1 MILMSYTHEE
11 LNASEASQGSSPMTT
26 TKVSRLQKEGEGRK
40 KKTRKRTDVCDLC
53 LTPQGI
59 SATDNLIQ
67 VGA

>member
-40 KKTRKRTDVCDLC
+40 KKPERG
-53 LTPQGI
+53 LTCVIYVSRHKGFQP
-59 SATDNLIQ
+59 LIT
-67 VGA
+67 